1 MTGILL
7 HRHPERSPL
16 SLLHCGKS
24 AGMRRGKTMYWCYLT
39 SGNERT
45 AIEIS
50 RLRPSD
56 DGAKR
61 YQNSA
66 ALLIFMR
73 RTFPAEPVEPTE
85 PAEPLSHAIAGRHV
99 QRANFESNTKT
110 PSSAKDLPRT
120 ECIRGATLIHVI
132 GHALSEVP
140 AYFRQLTYALRRR
153 ILGFSFRCALC
164 GPFGRLPSIHSH
176 QVGLSVRAFPA
187 LISASTV

>member
-50 RLRPSD
+50 RLRP
-56 DGAKR
+56 
-61 YQNSA
+61 
-66 ALLIFMR
+66 
-73 RTFPAEPVEPTE
+73 AEPVEPTE
-85 PAEPLSHAIAGRHV
+85 PAEPLSHAITGRHV

-110 PSSAKDLPRT
+110 PSSAKNLPRT

>member
-85 PAEPLSHAIAGRHV
+85 PAEPLSHAITGRHV

-110 PSSAKDLPRT
+110 PSSAKNCQGRSQIPR
-120 ECIRGATLIHVI
+120 CHLDSCHR
-132 GHALSEVP
+132 HALSEVP

-153 ILGFSFRCALC
+153 ILGSPFHCALC